1 MIENT
6 ALILQTPYDV
16 LLQMANRA
24 RSLCLEQNMPQAE
37 LARRVGVAVGTVKR
51 FEKTGEFVEATTSS
65 DDPSYFLLFWS
76 VVTILQHF
84 LFCKRQGIQEC
95 LHRRFLISILP
106 AVRT

>member
-37 LARRVGVAVGTVKR
+37 LARRVGVAVGTVKM
-51 FEKTGEFVEATTSS
+51 
-65 DDPSYFLLFWS
+65 
-76 VVTILQHF
+76 
-84 LFCKRQGIQEC
+84 
-95 LHRRFLISILP
+95 
-106 AVRT
+106 